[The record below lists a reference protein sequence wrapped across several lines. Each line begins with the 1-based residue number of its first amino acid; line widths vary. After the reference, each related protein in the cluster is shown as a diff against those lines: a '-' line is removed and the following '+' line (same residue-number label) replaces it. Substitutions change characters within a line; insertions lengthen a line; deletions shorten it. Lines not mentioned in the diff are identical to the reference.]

1 MYKYKFKM
9 DKDKFKMDL
18 QLFADEA
25 GAEENVDNE
34 EVVETFTKEEVDAM
48 LQAEADKR
56 VSAALKTAEAKWEEK
71 TQAKIKAE
79 LEKTKRL
86 TDLTAEDKEK
96 ELLKIKEEEVA
107 NREAALN
114 RKILELDTVEA
125 LAAEEL
131 PVEFKDFVIGKD
143 VEDTRTRITTF
154 KEKWLEALKVELG
167 KQVSTPPIK
176 KGTTAEVNLGKAL
189 AKETSATKLEH
200 NFFK

>member
-1 MYKYKFKM
+1 MY
-9 DKDKFKMDL
+9 KDKFKMDL

-34 EVVETFTKEEVDAM
+34 GVVETFTKEEVDAM

-71 TQAKIKAE
+71 TQAKIQAE

-86 TDLTAEDKEK
+86 ADLTAEDKEK

-114 RKILELDTVEA
+114 RKILEIDTIEA
-125 LAAEEL
+125 LAAEDL

-143 VEDTRTRITTF
+143 VEDTKTRITTF

>member
-1 MYKYKFKM
+1 MY
-9 DKDKFKMDL
+9 KDKFKMDL

-34 EVVETFTKEEVDAM
+34 GVVETFTKEEVDAM

-71 TQAKIKAE
+71 TQAKIQAE

-86 TDLTAEDKEK
+86 ADLTAEDKEK
-96 ELLKIKEEEVA
+96 ELLKLKEEEVA

-154 KEKWLEALKVELG
+154 KEKWLEALKVELE
-167 KQVSTPPIK
+167 KQVSTPQIK
-176 KGTTAEVNLGKAL
+176 KRTTAEVNLGQAL
-189 AKETSATKLEH
+189 AQETSAKKLEH